1 MHPRAQQLIHELQ
14 LEPHPEG
21 GFYRELYR
29 STNKVQPQDARTAR
43 AAMTTIYFLLAPPA
57 FSRWHAVA
65 SDELWHLYEGG
76 PIELRISDPNVN
88 AVHATR
94 LDRVTDATR
103 PVAVVPAS
111 HWQAAR
117 VLGDYALIGAT
128 VAPGFEFAD
137 FTFLAS
143 QRELAAKLRDP
154 IDRALL

>member
-43 AAMTTIYFLLAPPA
+43 AAMTTIYFLLAAPA

-76 PIELRISDPNVN
+76 PLELRISDPHVN

-103 PVAVVPAS
+103 PVAIVPAN

-154 IDRALL
+154 LHRALL